1 MTLRPRTVA
10 LLAGLT
16 CGLALHVVLAARVD
30 AADDGGT
37 RSFFASGA
45 GTRALGMGG
54 AFTGVA
60 DDASAILWNPAGLG
74 RLQRM
79 EAQAVH
85 TEYASLGSSE
95 DYLSFAL
102 PDWRWGAMGISLRH
116 FGVDGIERRD
126 ERNLLLDSD
135 LSDAET
141 EITLGFGR
149 SISDVL
155 GIGAAVKLQR
165 QSLAGFSGGGFG
177 ADLGVLLRPSALI
190 GSRWAWADRVTFGLS
205 VRNVIQPSIRLDQE
219 TVRDPAVTRTGLA
232 YELPLRA
239 GRGALLALDFE
250 KSAGVAP
257 RLHAGVD
264 VQVHPLLR
272 LRWGMN
278 RGTLTAGTAV
288 LWRDFSLD
296 YTFEDG
302 DLVGV
307 HRVGISR
314 ALGAT
319 VKQRQETASLARE
332 NAIQARLDA
341 AFQKR
346 QEEQTKELLAHVRAA
361 QESADFDEALQLLA
375 TIEVLYPGRSEV
387 PPLELQSLLGK
398 ARQLEASGDDATAT
412 AAFGRVLAVA
422 PGDTAAVAGQ
432 TRVRE
437 RALAAASRE
446 EVMAAGADSTAAN
459 PGAVPDRKPRAAEP
473 RAAAA
478 TERVADA
485 PVSRALTKERRRE
498 IADLYRRGV
507 AAMSEGRSDDAL
519 RYWEMVRS
527 MDPRHERVAEYLKRE
542 YLMRGMEHFASSRL
556 EEAIAQWEKVLGVDP
571 SDQRAAAYIARAR
584 SQLARTR
591 ERIGAER

>member
-1 MTLRPRTVA
+1 MPRPRAMPVLSA
-10 LLAGLT
+10 LACALAMG
-16 CGLALHVVLAARVD
+16 VVLAPLAG

-37 RSFFASGA
+37 RSIFASGA
-45 GTRALGMGG
+45 GPRALAMGG

-79 EAQAVH
+79 EIQAAH
-85 TEYASLGSSE
+85 TEYAATGASE
-95 DYLSFAL
+95 DYAAFAL
-102 PDWRWGAMGISLRH
+102 PDWRWGAIGISLRH

-126 ERNLLLDSD
+126 DRNLLLDGD
-135 LSDAET
+135 LSDSET
-141 EITLGFGR
+141 EIALGFGR
-149 SISDVL
+149 SLSDVL
-155 GIGAAVKLQR
+155 GIGGAIKLQR

-177 ADLGVLLRPSALI
+177 ADLGVLLRPSGLVR
-190 GSRWAWADRVTFGLS
+190 SPWAWVDRVTFGLS
-205 VRNVIQPSIRLDQE
+205 VRNIIQPSIRLDQE
-219 TVRDPAVTRTGLA
+219 TVRDPAVTRTGIA

-239 GRGALLALDFE
+239 GKGALIALDFE
-250 KSAGVAP
+250 KSAGIAT

-264 VQVHPLLR
+264 VAIHPLLR

-288 LWRDFSLD
+288 LWRDFALD

-302 DLVGV
+302 DVVGV

-319 VKQRQETASLARE
+319 VKQRRETASLERE

-346 QEEQTKELLAHVRAA
+346 QEEQTGHLLAQVRAA
-361 QESADFDEALQLLA
+361 HERADFEEALKLLA
-375 TIEVLYPGRSEV
+375 TVEVLYPGQSEV
-387 PPLELQSLLGK
+387 PALELQSLRGR
-398 ARQLEASGDDATAT
+398 ARLLEASGDDAGAL

-432 TRVRE
+432 SRARE
-437 RALAAASRE
+437 RALAAATR
-446 EVMAAGADSTAAN
+446 VQAMAAGADTTATP
-459 PGAVPDRKPRAAEP
+459 PGTLPDRKPRAAET

-478 TERVADA
+478 AERVADPPA
-485 PVSRALTKERRRE
+485 SRVLTKERLRE

-507 AAMSEGRSDDAL
+507 AAMSDGRSDDAV

-556 EEAIAQWEKVLGVDP
+556 EPAIAQWERVLEVDP
-571 SDQRAAAYIARAR
+571 ADQRAAAYIARAR